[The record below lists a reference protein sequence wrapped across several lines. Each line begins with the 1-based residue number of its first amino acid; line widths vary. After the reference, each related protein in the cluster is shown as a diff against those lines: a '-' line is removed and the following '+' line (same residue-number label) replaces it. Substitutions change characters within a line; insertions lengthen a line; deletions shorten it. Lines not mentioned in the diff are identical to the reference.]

1 MARQLLD
8 TTSLINFSKGFEAST
23 SCIKHILA
31 SGDEVGVC
39 PVIVAEI
46 FAGLPPQRH
55 QDWDTFL
62 STLLFWPI
70 SYAASVQAGQWRYA
84 FARRGIQVAM
94 MDSLVA
100 AVAHEIGATIVTSN
114 VKDYPMGLPLFDPRT
129 WSP

>member
-8 TTSLINFSKGFEAST
+8 TTSLIDFSKGFEPST
-23 SCIKHILA
+23 SCIRHMLA

-46 FAGLPPQRH
+46 FAGPAPHRH
-55 QDWDTFL
+55 QEWDALL
-62 STLLFWPI
+62 SGLLYWPI

-94 MDSLVA
+94 MDSLIA
-100 AVAHEIGATIVTSN
+100 AVAHEIGATFVTSN
-114 VKDYPMGLPLFDPRT
+114 LKAY
-129 WSP
+129 

>member
-8 TTSLINFSKGFEAST
+8 TTSLIDFSKGFEPST
-23 SCIKHILA
+23 SCVKHMLS

-39 PVIVAEI
+39 PVVVAEI

-55 QDWDTFL
+55 QDWHAFL
-62 STLLFWPI
+62 VALLFWPI
-70 SYAASVQAGQWRYA
+70 SYSASVQAGQWRYA

-100 AVAHEIGATIVTSN
+100 AVADEMGATVVTSN
-114 VKDYPMGLPLFDPRT
+114 TKDYPMGVPLFDPRT
-129 WSP
+129 WRP